1 MSTPRRY
8 VWSLEPLTA
17 LEAARPAW
25 HALAEGALEPNPFYA
40 PDYLLASRALG
51 NAHRLKLLVARP
63 EDQPERLAALFP
75 FQPASWRQGWLP
87 GLKIMAQTPYSPLN
101 TPLIAADAGPDLFES
116 LLAVVPRL
124 LPGSALLLP
133 LLTERREVWAGFRAA
148 LDKAGRPHQ
157 CLQQQTRAAIETNL
171 TFADYVGRHNQS
183 LLRRERKLATHGRLN
198 YVVIEGNSAAGGK
211 MLESFLELEAKGWK
225 GRRRT
230 ALASRPDSLAFA
242 RQAFAGSSPKVL
254 YECLLLN
261 DQPLAV
267 NVNLLAGGVLYTV
280 KAAFDEDYRGYSPGN
295 LLDRH
300 TIALS
305 TGDGS
310 IRRVDSCAQPGHPLE
325 QHWRETETISAVLVD
340 WSGIGSVRL
349 QRMVN
354 RLKLVEAGIAHLSR
368 WRQSWRASPASPGS

>member
-1 MSTPRRY
+1 MSNPRRY

-17 LEAARPAW
+17 LEAARSAW
-25 HALAEGALEPNPFYA
+25 HALAETALEPNPFYA

-63 EDQPERLAALFP
+63 EDNPERLAALFP
-75 FQPASWRQGWLP
+75 LQPGGWRQGWLP
-87 GLKIMAQTPYSPLN
+87 GLKIMAQNPYSPLS
-101 TPLIAADAGPDLFES
+101 TPLIAADTGPDLFES
-116 LLAVVPRL
+116 LLAAVPRL

-133 LLTERREVWAGFRAA
+133 LLTERREAWAGFSAA
-148 LDKAGRPHQ
+148 LAQAGRAHEI
-157 CLQQQTRAAIETNL
+157 LQRQTRAAIETNL
-171 TFADYVGRHNQS
+171 SFADYVGRHNQS
-183 LLRRERKLATHGRLN
+183 LLRRERKLTTHGRLN
-198 YVVIEGNSAAGGK
+198 YVVIEGNSAAGDK
-211 MLESFLELEAKGWK
+211 MLESFLDIEARGWK
-225 GRRRT
+225 GRRHT
-230 ALASRPDSLAFA
+230 ALASRAESLAFA
-242 RQAFAGSSPKVL
+242 RQAFAGTSPKVL

-305 TGDGS
+305 TANES

-325 QHWRETETISAVLVD
+325 QRWRETETISTVLVD
-340 WSGIGSVRL
+340 WSGIGTARL
-349 QRMVN
+349 QRMVKW
-354 RLKLVEAGIAHLSR
+354 LTLVEAGVTRLSR
-368 WRQSWRASPASPGS
+368 WRQRWRGRPSD

>member
-1 MSTPRRY
+1 MSNPRRY

-25 HALAEGALEPNPFYA
+25 HALAEAALEPNPFYA

-51 NAHRLKLLVARP
+51 NAHRMKLLVARP
-63 EDQPERLAALFP
+63 EDNPESLSALFP
-75 FQPASWRQGWLP
+75 LQPAGLRQGWLP
-87 GLKIMAQTPYSPLN
+87 GLKVMAQSPYSPLN

-116 LLAVVPRL
+116 LLAAVPAM

-133 LLTERREVWAGFRAA
+133 LLTERREIWTAFRAA
-148 LDKAGRPHQ
+148 LDQAGRRHEI
-157 CLQQQTRAAIETNL
+157 LQRQTRAAIETNL
-171 TFADYVGRHNQS
+171 SFAEYVGRHNQS
-183 LLRRERKLATHGRLN
+183 LLRRERKLTTHGRLN

-211 MLESFLELEAKGWK
+211 MLESFLDLEAKGWK

-230 ALASRPDSLAFA
+230 ALASRPESLAFA
-242 RQAFAGSSPKVL
+242 RQAFAGMSPKVL

-305 TGDGS
+305 TADGS

-340 WSGIGSVRL
+340 WSGIGTARL
-349 QRMVN
+349 QRMVTW
-354 RLKLVEAGIAHLSR
+354 LKLVDTGVTRISR
-368 WRQSWRASPASPGS
+368 WRENWRGSPVS